1 MKYYFLL
8 FLSIISFFPVFS
20 HSLTQEE
27 EEFVF
32 TEFIR
37 DIETVGAPIVTDDYI
52 IFRAENRRYTG
63 IAFDFENYAKVHS
76 FKRYAKKDE
85 NDSVQSATLF
95 YILQKPPQLNK
106 ITYRLIVDGLWTV
119 DPSNNNVAL
128 DTKTA
133 VHVSVVEFP
142 KKADTVTQTQKLKT
156 VRFVYEGKE
165 GQHIRLGG
173 SFTHWDS
180 FIYQLYEQKPG
191 LYMLEL
197 ALPKGTY
204 NYNFYSGITTLVDE
218 NNPRKSYTKDGRI
231 ASVITVQ

>member
-8 FLSIISFFPVFS
+8 FLNIISFFPVFS
-20 HSLTQEE
+20 HSLTQEK

-32 TEFIR
+32 TKFIR

-52 IFRAENRRYTG
+52 IFRAENARYTG

-76 FKRYAKKDE
+76 FKRYAKKDA
-85 NDSVQSATLF
+85 NDSIQSTTLF
-95 YILQKPPQLNK
+95 YILQKPSQLNK
-106 ITYRLIVDGLWTV
+106 ITYRLVVDGLWTV
-119 DPSNNNVAL
+119 DPSNNNAAW
-128 DTKTA
+128 DTKAA
-133 VHVSVVEFP
+133 VYVSVVEFP
-142 KKADTVTQTQKLKT
+142 QKTNTDTQKLKT

-180 FIYQLYEQKPG
+180 FIYELHEQKPG

-204 NYNFYSGITTLVDE
+204 NYNFYSGITTLVDK
-218 NNPRKSYTKDGRI
+218 NNPRKRYTKDGRI